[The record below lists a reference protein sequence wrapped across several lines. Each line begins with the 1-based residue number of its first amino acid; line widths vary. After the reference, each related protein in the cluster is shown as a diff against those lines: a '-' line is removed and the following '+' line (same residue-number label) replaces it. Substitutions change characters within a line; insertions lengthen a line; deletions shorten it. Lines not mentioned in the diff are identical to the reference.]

1 MARILTSI
9 GITDIRQFG
18 QIPQYEQLDT
28 YHSYSGRPAYQT
40 QDGTWAYTLGPS
52 DRKAGTE
59 VPVPGGKENVQTQYG
74 YMDGGQFT
82 PVDPAKVEFDNGVP
96 IAATGQSVYGNKL
109 TNQSVPNTYSERQT
123 GNAWGGTFAGKGNTG
138 YRVQFTP
145 DGMPIFYTSYASSND
160 LANLMQDLGPVG
172 QIAIAVATG
181 GLSIPQQIAAQMAIQ
196 LLSGGDL
203 EDAIKGAAISLAVS
217 NIPGADFMKD
227 GASYLNGIDSSGV
240 LTRSFQTAATS
251 ATKAILTGQDISDA
265 LLSGAV
271 SGGVSGAVDFMAK
284 GIDGFE
290 NLSSAE
296 KAAAKTAMTSIISGK
311 PLDQVLI
318 NSAISAANAQIK
330 VEKDNKAAKDAGW
343 ADYATQQAAKLTYGD
358 KVTPDLYTDKQ
369 ETTEAE
375 AKDIARGILGR
386 EPTEFEYMQLI
397 GLPENEATKNSD
409 LSGIRYDEDTFD
421 SNELAES
428 YKAVYGKEP
437 TAEWLASDEAMDM
450 LGRSEAQGKNIL
462 QNLHVKEQNDIIKK
476 QNDIIKD
483 KNWVTEDEAQQFW
496 KDTGNTGPVPQEFM
510 DSMLMTSEDGARA
523 MAETHR
529 INAED
534 IAATTFDGSQYETP
548 QEAAAAA
555 KAAGFNAFTHKDK
568 NLTYFTQP
576 SPVKEAEARANVE
589 EKKTFNEAFAAARKE
604 LGAGKTFTWN
614 GKQYTTNVMPKDTF
628 DASRSSTI
636 TTAATLALA
645 NGKEK
650 FIGPDG
656 KTYKLDDKAKSV
668 LANSVNQS
676 AAETQR
682 LLNLKPTTD
691 ETPAE
696 TQRLMEAGTRGTMDT
711 IGAMTAQALGT
722 TQRGLG
728 NFLSNAGKTYAAI
741 TGDFDFDN
749 AAIRLGKE
757 IETYAKGNDIY
768 GLDVQKNRMSQA
780 IKLADE
786 TDDWIEKNKILGSA
800 ISKNKIGFFD
810 IAGSEVVEGLP
821 ETALQIGV
829 ALMTGGTTLAAKGVI
844 ATIGAVGSVFET
856 FGSTAE
862 DTYNKAKKAGFSDA
876 EAKDKAY
883 TSAAIGTA
891 IEATANF
898 VADKALLAPFLNKF
912 TGTLAGTAAGFVSST
927 AIGAVS
933 NLAAGMGQSFTT
945 QYLVNPE
952 TASLSKAATD
962 GFFEMY
968 IGGAAQGTM
977 GLPGYAIQGGSI
989 IGKDYFGK
997 DLTVADVAAGAI
1009 LDSSTVNPNATIA
1022 TSEDG
1027 DPVTLGGAM
1036 LQMPNYQFDMSTLK
1050 TYVPQVFQN
1059 DNLIVGQ
1066 DELGNDVTFGEL
1078 MGQTT
1083 ESKGFDE
1090 VYKSLLDITPQQRA
1104 ERTTLDTSTPEV
1116 APPENLAAD
1125 PAFVGPRLPGET
1137 VDSAQG
1143 ATENPFGP
1151 LGTPTLEEI
1160 MSGLQ
1165 PLTNTIPPAEELP
1178 VVKPTDT
1185 TPPVVTPP
1193 TGSEVVAVDPDE
1205 GTALVVDG
1213 NGNATVVD
1221 NTDGTLV
1228 TGDVVP
1234 ADTTTPPT
1242 DNTTNLPVNTP
1253 PTGSE
1258 VVAVDPD
1265 TGTAL
1270 VVDGSGN
1277 VNVVDNTDGTLTT
1290 GDTIQTGTT
1299 TTTGDGTTTTT
1310 APAANVTPEQVT
1322 QIVNDAIKANPG
1334 LTEEAVRTIVSDAV
1348 ATIPNLT
1355 GDQVRTIVGEE
1366 VAKVPVGITATD
1378 VSDAIATYMEANPG
1392 LSQTDVTNAVSAYMT
1407 ANPGLTTADLDTAIS
1422 AATKGLATTEQ
1433 LTNLEN
1439 SLAEEIQAARDIGLK
1454 GNAAVQ
1460 AGLDSLAEKVGI
1472 NQADLLEQLGTTEEN
1487 LQTQFAEGI
1496 ESLDTKL
1503 TNAIADAQAA
1513 GEAGDAVIQKAVQA
1527 VADELGITKEA
1538 LLTQLGTTEETLRTE
1553 FAAGISGLE
1562 TQMQEQYDAL
1572 TTAQRE
1578 TADALL
1584 AQGKTLA
1591 DAIAEAQETTSGQIS
1606 DLEAQTTE
1614 QYNALTA
1621 AQKVT
1626 ADALVEQGKTLSEA
1640 VETARAEAAEQLTD
1654 TETRLTNAIAAAEA
1668 AGLSR
1673 DEAFNSALAS
1683 VATDLGTTKEA
1694 LLAQLGTTEETL
1706 RAEFSTGLAG
1716 VSAEVQAAYNAL
1728 SAEQKVLANQLTT
1741 QGSTLAEAIETVR
1754 TETAGQ
1760 IGALSAD
1767 MQAKYDSLSAEQKA
1781 LATNMAQQGMDL
1793 TAAINLAQQQTQAQ
1807 ITGLGEQVDARINEL
1822 MQQGQTYQ
1830 QATQQAIG
1838 ELNQQNQQ
1846 LQGLVGTQGRQAT
1859 QADIDALTQM
1869 LGGQRSMDL
1878 SYDVTGDK
1886 QITQADIDFLTG
1898 VVGGTKTDWTAPDQ
1912 SPWAATGLYGQ
1923 IQANERQRQKDL
1935 ADAAAAAEAQR
1946 QADQQAAA
1954 EAARMANIRG
1964 TASRAQTSAQGIM
1977 QQLEAMQRAGMAQ
1990 RQPAQ
1995 LVESSA
2001 GFDLSNPL
2009 NTGFFSGFQSKKP
2022 QQNQQPTTK
2031 IAAGGYI
2038 DDSLA
2043 EGMTVDDLLNLL
2055 R

>member
-1 MARILTSI
+1 MNNDIISRLMAAGLVASPDVNWPTVYFDGGGAAGAAGAAGGAAASGDSGDGGAGAASSAAGGDAGPGAAGTGDGGSAGAGAGAPGGGNAAGGDGNSGDGGTGDSSTAADGAPGSGTGGDAGGFGAGDAPLGREKILRTKTSNYDSSKKTTQADKDRIVQQILGQGITSKWSGQGHGSAQANAEDMARILTSI

-52 DRKAGTE
+52 ARRAGAE

-96 IAATGQSVYGNKL
+96 ITATGQSVYGNKF
-109 TNQSVPNTYSERQT
+109 TNQAVPNTYSERQT

-181 GLSIPQQIAAQMAIQ
+181 GLTIPQQIAAQMAIQ
-196 LLSGGDL
+196 ILSGGDL
-203 EDAIKGAAISLAVS
+203 EDAIKGAAISFAVS

-227 GASYLNGIDSSGV
+227 GASYLNGIDPSGV
-240 LTRSFQTAATS
+240 LNRSFQTAATS

-290 NLSSAE
+290 NLSGAE

-318 NSAISAANAQIK
+318 NSAISAANTQIK

-343 ADYATQQAAKLTYGD
+343 ANYATQQAAKLTYGNN
-358 KVTPDLYTDKQ
+358 VTPDLYTDKQ

-409 LSGIRYDEDTFD
+409 LSAIRYDESTFD

-450 LGRSEAQGKNIL
+450 LGRSDAQGKNLL
-462 QNLHVKEQNDIIKK
+462 QNAYVKEQNEIIKK

-656 KTYKLDDKAKSV
+656 KTYKLDDNAKSV

-696 TQRLMEAGTRGTMDT
+696 TQRLMEAGTRGAMDN
-711 IGAMTAQALGT
+711 IGAMAAQALGT
-722 TQRGLG
+722 TQRGFG
-728 NFLSNAGKTYAAI
+728 QFLSNAGKTYAAM
-741 TGDFDFDN
+741 TGDLDFDN
-749 AAIRLGKE
+749 ALIKIGKE
-757 IETYAKGNDIY
+757 VESYAKGSDIY
-768 GLDVQKNRMSQA
+768 GLDVQKNRLSQA
-780 IKLADE
+780 MARANE
-786 TDDWIEKNKILGSA
+786 TDNWIEKTKILGSA
-800 ISKNKIGFFD
+800 ISKNSIGFFD
-810 IAGSEVVEGLP
+810 VAGSEVVEELP
-821 ETALQIGV
+821 ETILQIGA
-829 ALMTGGTTLAAKGVI
+829 ALMTGGTTLAAKGAV
-844 ATIGAVGSVFET
+844 AAIGAAGSVMET
-856 FGSTAE
+856 FGGTVE
-862 DTYNKAKKAGFSDA
+862 ETYKQAKKAGDDDQTA
-876 EAKDKAY
+876 MAKAY
-883 TSAAIGTA
+883 GNGVLSTA
-891 IEATANF
+891 IEVGTNF
-898 VADKALLAPFLNKF
+898 IADKAMLAPFLNKF
-912 TGTLAGTAAGFVSST
+912 AGTLAGTAAGFVSST
-927 AIGAVS
+927 AIGAAT
-933 NLAAGMGQSFTT
+933 NLVAGLSQSYAT

-962 GFFEMY
+962 GIFEMF
-968 IGGAAQGTM
+968 IGTAAQGAM

-997 DLTVADVAAGAI
+997 DLTVADVAAGSI
-1009 LDSSTVNPNATIA
+1009 LDSSTVDPNATIA
-1022 TSEDG
+1022 TSGDG

-1036 LQMPNYQFDMSTLK
+1036 LQMPNYQLDMSTLK

-1059 DNLIVGQ
+1059 NNLIVGQ
-1066 DELGNDVTFGEL
+1066 DELGNDVTFGDL

-1083 ESKGFDE
+1083 ESKGFDA

-1104 ERTTLDTSTPEV
+1104 ERATST
-1116 APPENLAAD
+1116 
-1125 PAFVGPRLPGET
+1125 FVGPRLPGES

-1160 MSGLQ
+1160 MSGSQ
-1165 PLTNTIPPAEELP
+1165 PLTNTIPLAEELP
-1178 VVKPTDT
+1178 AVKPTET
-1185 TPPVVTPP
+1185 TSPVVTPP
-1193 TGSEVVAVDPDE
+1193 TGGEVVAVDPEE
-1205 GTALVVDG
+1205 GTVLVVDG
-1213 NGNATVVD
+1213 N
-1221 NTDGTLV
+1221 
-1228 TGDVVP
+1228 
-1234 ADTTTPPT
+1234 
-1242 DNTTNLPVNTP
+1242 
-1253 PTGSE
+1253 
-1258 VVAVDPD
+1258 
-1265 TGTAL
+1265 
-1270 VVDGSGN
+1270 GN

-1310 APAANVTPEQVT
+1310 APTDTTAPTANVTPEQVT

-1366 VAKVPVGITATD
+1366 VAKVPAGITATD
-1378 VSDAIATYMEANPG
+1378 VSDAIETYMESNPG

-1407 ANPGLTTADLDTAIS
+1407 ANPGLTAADLGAAIS
-1422 AATKGLATTEQ
+1422 TATKDLATTEQ
-1433 LTNLEN
+1433 VGDIQKDVDALEKMIGAPGADDAEGTGIIGQLEAMGLTDSQILEVVGKPATETEPATGLYKAADDAAARGETAAEAVQTELSKVIGSPSVKDDPN
-1439 SLAEEIQAARDIGLK
+1439 TTDVDESLAATGLYGQIEASQAETAGAIGEL
-1454 GNAAVQ
+1454 ATDVQ
-1460 AGLDSLAEKVGI
+1460 AK
-1472 NQADLLEQLGTTEEN
+1472 
-1487 LQTQFAEGI
+1487 F
-1496 ESLDTKL
+1496 
-1503 TNAIADAQAA
+1503 
-1513 GEAGDAVIQKAVQA
+1513 
-1527 VADELGITKEA
+1527 
-1538 LLTQLGTTEETLRTE
+1538 
-1553 FAAGISGLE
+1553 
-1562 TQMQEQYDAL
+1562 DAL
-1572 TTAQRE
+1572 TVEQ
-1578 TADALL
+1578 
-1584 AQGKTLA
+1584 K
-1591 DAIAEAQETTSGQIS
+1591 AIATNLQQQGI
-1606 DLEAQTTE
+1606 DL
-1614 QYNALTA
+1614 N
-1621 AQKVT
+1621 
-1626 ADALVEQGKTLSEA
+1626 
-1640 VETARAEAAEQLTD
+1640 
-1654 TETRLTNAIAAAEA
+1654 
-1668 AGLSR
+1668 
-1673 DEAFNSALAS
+1673 
-1683 VATDLGTTKEA
+1683 
-1694 LLAQLGTTEETL
+1694 
-1706 RAEFSTGLAG
+1706 
-1716 VSAEVQAAYNAL
+1716 
-1728 SAEQKVLANQLTT
+1728 
-1741 QGSTLAEAIETVR
+1741 EAIET
-1754 TETAGQ
+1754 
-1760 IGALSAD
+1760 
-1767 MQAKYDSLSAEQKA
+1767 AKTQ
-1781 LATNMAQQGMDL
+1781 T
-1793 TAAINLAQQQTQAQ
+1793 QQQ
-1807 ITGLGEQVDARINEL
+1807 ITDLGVEVDARINEL

-1830 QATQQAIG
+1830 QATQTAFA
-1838 ELNQQNQQ
+1838 EVNAKNQEMA
-1846 LQGLVGTQGRQAT
+1846 GLIGTQGRTANQS
-1859 QADIDALTQM
+1859 DIDALTQM
-1869 LGGQRSMDL
+1869 LGGQRGVDL
-1878 SYDVTGDK
+1878 NYDVTGDK
-1886 QITQADIDFLTG
+1886 QITQADIDFLTQ

-1923 IQANERQRQKDL
+1923 IQANEQRRQQDL
-1935 ADAAAAAEAQR
+1935 AAAEAQR

-1954 EAARMANIRG
+1954 QAAAAQARQANIRT
-1964 TASRAQTSAQGIM
+1964 TATRAQTSAQGIM